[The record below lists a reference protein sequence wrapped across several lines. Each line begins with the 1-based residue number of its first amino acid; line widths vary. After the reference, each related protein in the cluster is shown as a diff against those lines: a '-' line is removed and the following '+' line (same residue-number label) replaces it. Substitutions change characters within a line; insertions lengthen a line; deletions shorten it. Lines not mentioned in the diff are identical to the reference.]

1 MSGIYLK
8 YQNQKLKEVLLYI
21 LSKTGDIGYFRLM
34 KTVFCTDRQNLLR
47 WGDQVTN
54 LDYFAWKHGP
64 VPKVV
69 CEGLRSISDGFE
81 SEFSDVL
88 TVTGPFKIVHAMR
101 EPNLDYLSETDRES
115 IELAINELKGMNRV
129 AIESDLHEDVY
140 RQVLDSKQKMY
151 SHIDIIKSAGASKK
165 QIERV
170 IYEDQL
176 ESALT

>member
-34 KTVFCTDRQNLLR
+34 KTVFCTDRQNLLK

-88 TVTGPFKIVHAMR
+88 TVTGPFKIVHAVR

-115 IELAINELKGMNRV
+115 IDRAINELKGKNRD
-129 AIESDLHEDVY
+129 AIESYLHEDVY
-140 RQVLDSKQKMY
+140 RRVLESNQKKY
-151 SHIDIIKSAGASKK
+151 SHIDIIMSAGASKV

-170 IYEDQL
+170 INEDQL